1 MRELPTGTVTFLF
14 TDLEGSTRL
23 WEEHA
28 AAMSTALARHD
39 ALLRSA
45 VEGNVGLAFFPPSVV
60 DAEIKDGMLKALEIS
75 GTRLSLSFNL
85 IYHREKRASPL
96 IRAFIEVLK
105 EQRPKLMHDRSL
117 MRR

>member
-1 MRELPTGTVTFLF
+1 LREATLF
-14 TDLEGSTRL
+14 YQ
-23 WEEHA
+23 
-28 AAMSTALARHD
+28 
-39 ALLRSA
+39 
-45 VEGNVGLAFFPPSVV
+45 
-60 DAEIKDGMLKALEIS
+60 
-75 GTRLSLSFNL
+75 